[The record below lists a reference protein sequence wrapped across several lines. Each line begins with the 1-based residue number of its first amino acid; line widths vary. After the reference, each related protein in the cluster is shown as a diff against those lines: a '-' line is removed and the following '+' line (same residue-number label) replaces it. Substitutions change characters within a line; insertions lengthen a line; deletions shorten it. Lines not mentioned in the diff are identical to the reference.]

1 MRETAFVSFFTL
13 ACVEELAWR
22 RMPIVARRASVAS
35 VLHMV
40 ETHWSVG
47 FA

>member
-1 MRETAFVSFFTL
+1 MRENAFVSFFTL
-13 ACVEELAWR
+13 AFVEESAWR
-22 RMPIVARRASVAS
+22 RMPVVARRASVAS
-35 VLHMV
+35 VLRMV